1 MLKVLFAIA
10 TFIMA
15 SFVVVLTFIA
25 TKQDKDQI
33 TVKYDCRM
41 LMGSWHP
48 DVPKVVIEECK
59 KRIKQ

>member
-1 MLKVLFAIA
+1 MIKFLFAIA
-10 TFIMA
+10 IFIMA

-33 TVKYDCRM
+33 TVRYDCRA
-41 LMGSWHP
+41 LMGNWHP
-48 DVPKVVIEECK
+48 DFPAEVVAECK

>member
-10 TFIMA
+10 IFIMA

-41 LMGSWHP
+41 LLGSWHP
-48 DVPKVVIEECK
+48 DFPLAVVEECK